1 MRERIYGCT
10 WLPAQAPAARAP
22 IWIAR
27 PPPRSAAGPPSL
39 SAPACYVSRSSELC
53 TPPPRPRLLR
63 RRGREPN
70 TLLLPIQD
78 SPREQ
83 ARLVPPFWP
92 AKTGPYPFS
101 TTPIHRKAK
110 PARRLRF
117 PSLRLPSKPPQNP
130 PTPAADERRHGAG
143 AGAAAAPPSS
153 PPRHAPAPILQLLAL
168 PRDSHLHL

>member
-39 SAPACYVSRSSELC
+39 SAPACYVSWSSELC

-143 AGAAAAPPSS
+143 A
-153 PPRHAPAPILQLLAL
+153 PILQLLSL